1 MRSRSRASACS
12 ASLGSVG
19 VTGVGSTVGGA
30 GSTAGASG
38 SVLPAQPASRHSAAS
53 SAKILRF
60 IVYFPH
66 LFARCVL
73 LFAAFRGSFPDF
85 TMPRAQTQAAAP
97 RSASAFAP
105 AANGKP
111 LGSPCARGPNM
122 IKYPQNPFVQNHL
135 YRNKTDRDL
144 IWRGDMKK
152 KALKAA
158 LAFFICWV
166 FFVALE
172 GLLLIGSTDPGK
184 APLIVLSGAHIADE
198 IDAYSSLGFSQTY
211 YLTYPDSFVSG
222 EFKVFGVKVAGWE
235 R

>member
-1 MRSRSRASACS
+1 MLGLSPRPAAIFLILPCPVPKRNPRS
-12 ASLGSVG
+12 
-19 VTGVGSTVGGA
+19 
-30 GSTAGASG
+30 
-38 SVLPAQPASRHSAAS
+38 
-53 SAKILRF
+53 
-60 IVYFPH
+60 
-66 LFARCVL
+66 
-73 LFAAFRGSFPDF
+73 
-85 TMPRAQTQAAAP
+85 

-184 APLIVLSGAHIADE
+184 APLIVLGGAHIADE

>member
-1 MRSRSRASACS
+1 MSYTLVLEWMPGDLYMSAVTARCTAPTS
-12 ASLGSVG
+12 SYSV
-19 VTGVGSTVGGA
+19 VWLPPNKVYQITLYCGSTSLVSFLVG
-30 GSTAGASG
+30 
-38 SVLPAQPASRHSAAS
+38 
-53 SAKILRF
+53 
-60 IVYFPH
+60 
-66 LFARCVL
+66 
-73 LFAAFRGSFPDF
+73 AFRGKAWS
-85 TMPRAQTQAAAP
+85 
-97 RSASAFAP
+97 
-105 AANGKP
+105 
-111 LGSPCARGPNM
+111 
-122 IKYPQNPFVQNHL
+122 Y
-135 YRNKTDRDL
+135 
-144 IWRGDMKK
+144 MKK

-184 APLIVLSGAHIADE
+184 APLIVLGGAHIADE

>member
-1 MRSRSRASACS
+1 MRSRSRVSACS

-30 GSTAGASG
+30 GSMTGASG

-53 SAKILRF
+53 SAKIF
-60 IVYFPH
+60 CFM
-66 LFARCVL
+66 LFSSFVHCCRVL
-73 LFAAFRGSFPDF
+73 LLPHPAAFPDF
-85 TMPRAQTQAAAP
+85 TMPRAQTQPAAP
-97 RSASAFAP
+97 RSASDFAP

-184 APLIVLSGAHIADE
+184 APFIVLGGAHIADE